1 MLPPR
6 MPSRLPQ
13 GNGNDRAG
21 LRPDPD
27 DAIRLT
33 DDDAASSRLSATNAG
48 YLPDPFVSLLYKP
61 RLSSTDAQ
69 AHVHAGGIGGGPSS
83 RKPPLINVGTH
94 HRTRGIDLLIDKF
107 LDQNQ
112 GGGAEKQI
120 VSLGAG
126 SDTRFWRLMSRA
138 QPPSLAKYVEIDFP
152 HLTSPKAQRIAR
164 SRKLSQYL
172 TKPKSTSPRTTSDSL
187 TTPMTMAPPNPTATT
202 TPPFTISQGGTSLQ
216 SQNYLLLPLDLRPS
230 PSSSSS
236 SSSNNNN
243 NEQTIS
249 EILTST
255 LLPHLDPTLPTLFL
269 AECLFPY
276 MPPGDSEAVISWF
289 GNEFE
294 RCVGVVYE
302 MVGLGDSFGN
312 VMKRNLASRNLS
324 IPGSIP
330 FTTPQSQADR
340 FLASHSDSGSGS
352 TPSRFTEAGAKTL
365 WQVREECIDP
375 NELHRISKLEFLDEI
390 EELRLVLEHY
400 VIAWG
405 TKGEGMGSISL

>member
-1 MLPPR
+1 MLPHLV
-6 MPSRLPQ
+6 PSRVPQ
-13 GNGNDRAG
+13 AG
-21 LRPDPD
+21 RGSHGEHSHVRSDPD

-33 DDDAASSRLSATNAG
+33 DDDAASSRLSATSAG

-61 RLSSTDAQ
+61 RLSPDGS
-69 AHVHAGGIGGGPSS
+69 GPEGGGGAGPSR

-94 HRTRGIDLLIDKF
+94 HRTWGIDLLVERF
-107 LDQNQ
+107 L
-112 GGGAEKQI
+112 GEGEGRKQI

-138 QPPSLAKYVEIDFP
+138 DPPNLSKYIEIDFP
-152 HLTSPKAQRIAR
+152 HLTSPKVQRIAR

-172 TKPKSTSPRTTSDSL
+172 SRPVPSPAPTSAAKPDPMSPL
-187 TTPMTMAPPNPTATT
+187 PP
-202 TPPFTISQGGTSLQ
+202 PPSSVPLPYTISQGGTSLR
-216 SQNYLLLPLDLRPS
+216 SQQYILLPLDLRPTP
-230 PSSSSS
+230 PSTSISSL
-236 SSSNNNN
+236 
-243 NEQTIS
+243 
-249 EILTST
+249 LTET
-255 LLPHLDPTLPTLFL
+255 VLPHLDATLPTMFL

-276 MPPGDSEAVISWF
+276 MPPEDSRAVIGWF
-289 GNEFE
+289 GSTFE
-294 RCVGVVYE
+294 RCAGVVYE

-340 FLASHSDSGSGS
+340 FLTSNPESQAVEDH
-352 TPSRFTEAGAKTL
+352 FTEAGAKTL
-365 WQVREECIDP
+365 WQIRQECIDP
-375 NELHRISKLEFLDEI
+375 KELHRISKLEFLDEI

-405 TKGEGMGSISL
+405 TKGEGMGTISF